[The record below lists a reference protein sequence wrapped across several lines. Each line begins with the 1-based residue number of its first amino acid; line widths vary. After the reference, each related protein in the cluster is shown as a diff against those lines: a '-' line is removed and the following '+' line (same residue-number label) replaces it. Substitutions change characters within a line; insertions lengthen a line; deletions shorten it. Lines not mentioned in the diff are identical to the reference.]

1 MGLGILII
9 MLIST
14 VFYVLTIIVF
24 VFQELIQFQMQAAK
38 TSGFIQNM
46 NMGL

>member
-24 VFQELIQFQMQAAK
+24 ISGIDPIPNEAAK